1 MKINN
6 MIDCKNT
13 YRELFKSMFVQIYE
27 RYKSQPITK
36 DTIYHIRGELD
47 DLLGYFGLSDVEWGI
62 DLEDNTFKITP
73 LKISDKIVF
82 EWLFDQPYDISND
95 KEYLLCS
102 AIKRLKPSTCHRG
115 YKEEFHD
122 IYDVELG
129 WRHPDILHKFEGI
142 VSKSPKDQGFFT
154 SKGRFVNREEAEVI
168 AKECGQVIKL
178 IGGILTSEDLY

>member
-1 MKINN
+1 MKKFNNQYMENIN
-6 MIDCKNT
+6 
-13 YRELFKSMFVQIYE
+13 
-27 RYKSQPITK
+27 
-36 DTIYHIRGELD
+36 DT
-47 DLLGYFGLSDVEWGI
+47 
-62 DLEDNTFKITP
+62 
-73 LKISDKIVF
+73 
-82 EWLFDQPYDISND
+82 SND
-95 KEYLLCS
+95 KEYLLCA

-168 AKECGQVIKL
+168 AKECGQVTQL
-178 IGGILTSEDLY
+178 IGGVLTSEDLY